1 MSTLRS
7 LERQVVKSKLA
18 DEKISIKRGFAN
30 AWKEFREK
38 KYVVKD
44 KDGNIVANNTPRN
57 TMKVKQ
63 SHFDNVEQYNKLFAY
78 ADALRNEK
86 YEKETV

>member
-18 DEKISIKRGFAN
+18 DEKISIKGGFAN

-38 KYVVKD
+38 KFVVKD
-44 KDGNIVANNTPRN
+44 DEGNIVADNTPKN
-57 TMKVKQ
+57 TMRTKQ

-78 ADALRNEK
+78 VVALRNEK
-86 YEKETV
+86 S

>member
-18 DEKISIKRGFAN
+18 EEKINVKRGFVN
-30 AWKEFREK
+30 AWKEFRGK

-44 KDGNIVANNTPRN
+44 KEGNVVTDNTPRN

-78 ADALRNEK
+78 ADALRSKAEEN
-86 YEKETV
+86 

>member
-18 DEKISIKRGFAN
+18 DEKINVKRGFAN
-30 AWKEFREK
+30 AWKGFREK

-44 KDGNIVANNTPRN
+44 DDNNIVADNTPRN
-57 TMKVKQ
+57 TMKTKQ
-63 SHFDNVEQYNKLFAY
+63 SHFDNVEQYNRLFAY
-78 ADALRNEK
+78 ADALSSKAEEN
-86 YEKETV
+86 

>member
-18 DEKISIKRGFAN
+18 DEKINVKRGFAN
-30 AWKEFREK
+30 AWKGFREK

-44 KDGNIVANNTPRN
+44 DDNNIVADNTPRN
-57 TMKVKQ
+57 TMKAKQ

-86 YEKETV
+86 SEKETV

>member
-18 DEKISIKRGFAN
+18 DEKINIKRGFAN

-44 KDGNIVANNTPRN
+44 EEGNIVTDNTPRN
-57 TMKVKQ
+57 TARAKQ

-86 YEKETV
+86 SEKEVV